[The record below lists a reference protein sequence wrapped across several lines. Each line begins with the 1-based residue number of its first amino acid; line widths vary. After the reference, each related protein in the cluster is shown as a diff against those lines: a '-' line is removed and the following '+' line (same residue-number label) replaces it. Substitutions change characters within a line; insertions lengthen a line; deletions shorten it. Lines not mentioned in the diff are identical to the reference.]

1 MDNSKLYRIN
11 LTDNVISKKS
21 THKTYVTIVAA
32 MQAEEASSRDEN
44 LCLDEELRSSTAA
57 APLIKSHK
65 ELVGVNNVHPENEM
79 MPGDIYEWYCS
90 GTSSSTSTSS
100 SSSSSTSSGKAFST
114 DEADN

>member
-1 MDNSKLYRIN
+1 MSYLRNPRIKL
-11 LTDNVISKKS
+11 
-21 THKTYVTIVAA
+21 IVAA

-79 MPGDIYEWYCS
+79 MPGTSMSGTGLFDIATENCLPSNRPRSDSSSS

-100 SSSSSTSSGKAFST
+100 S
-114 DEADN
+114 